1 MRSSVS
7 LCGGVPTLYVNG
19 RPFYEAGYLTYL
31 SERGDYA
38 AFAAAG
44 FRLFALPVFFGGA
57 PINPVSGIRPLAPG
71 IFDGELPDYSETE
84 AALDRILAARPDAL
98 IMLRVNLSPPP
109 AWLDAHPGE
118 VNCLSDGSVCGVSFS
133 SALWR
138 EWACERL
145 REFWAH
151 LSASPY
157 GGHIVGLHLCAG
169 QTEEFFH
176 FGSPEGGFGP
186 AAERGFAEY
195 AARLRPDLGVTGIP
209 AMSHPKL
216 YKKNDL
222 CFDETEILFCRYTSD
237 VIADSILAFARA
249 AKEATRGRIAVGCF
263 YGYSLELTDPLCG
276 HCALGR
282 LLDSPDIDFLS
293 SPASYATGRR
303 AGTDWNPM
311 LPLGSAR
318 LHGKLFFYE
327 FDTRTHLSRP
337 LSRCRPG
344 ACPPGAYEGG
354 VWDGPP
360 DPIASRRLL
369 LSNFSRAMMDGSMI
383 WWFDMWGGWFSDGET
398 LGRLS
403 EYNALMRASLSD
415 SRRARRADIAVITD
429 ERSLAHINRDTPL
442 AREWVTA
449 SLTPLSLV
457 GAPFELFDIADLPA
471 IAGHYRLYVFL
482 ATLLDTAAVEHAIKD
497 SLAAGCHFLFTYKPF
512 AATGTSGELF
522 SPAVATA
529 RKLPCRSPCCASAPL
544 WPACTST
551 PKGAISFTPTTAMS
565 RCSAPQRAA
574 KGLRSPRSAP

>member
-1 MRSSVS
+1 
-7 LCGGVPTLYVNG
+7 
-19 RPFYEAGYLTYL
+19 
-31 SERGDYA
+31 
-38 AFAAAG
+38 
-44 FRLFALPVFFGGA
+44 
-57 PINPVSGIRPLAPG
+57 
-71 IFDGELPDYSETE
+71 
-84 AALDRILAARPDAL
+84 
-98 IMLRVNLSPPP
+98 
-109 AWLDAHPGE
+109 
-118 VNCLSDGSVCGVSFS
+118 
-133 SALWR
+133 
-138 EWACERL
+138 
-145 REFWAH
+145 
-151 LSASPY
+151 
-157 GGHIVGLHLCAG
+157 
-169 QTEEFFH
+169 
-176 FGSPEGGFGP
+176 
-186 AAERGFAEY
+186 
-195 AARLRPDLGVTGIP
+195 
-209 AMSHPKL
+209 
-216 YKKNDL
+216 
-222 CFDETEILFCRYTSD
+222 
-237 VIADSILAFARA
+237 
-249 AKEATRGRIAVGCF
+249 
-263 YGYSLELTDPLCG
+263 
-276 HCALGR
+276 
-282 LLDSPDIDFLS
+282 
-293 SPASYATGRR
+293 
-303 AGTDWNPM
+303 M

-360 DPIASRRLL
+360 DPIASLRLL
-369 LSNFSRAMMDGSMI
+369 LSNFSRAMMDGSRI

-529 RKLPCRSPCCASAPL
+529 RKLPCRSPCCAGAPP